1 MLHNITQSDAA
12 QAQPIPTIHVSLF
25 DSVKSTTPKSAFG
38 PWPNVA
44 QGFTKRKILARKS
57 DAPLISF
64 ARFNGPRSNANVECV
79 TAVALDFDDGITPE
93 QVSRLAGELEY
104 LLHSTFSHT
113 PEHPKFRV
121 YLPLSRSVTSDEFRR
136 IFPIIDARL
145 GGKADKAC
153 RDPARMM
160 YVPSCPPERAT
171 DALFEW
177 HRGAILDP
185 DELLA
190 APPPVNAM
198 SPPNGWLS
206 SLPWP
211 PPPHIAA
218 MNLPFLD
225 FGVMPE
231 SEPAYAARAAQ
242 RCGFLSKV
250 AEARGDVTEP
260 IWYAALGVAAHCD
273 DGEEVAHPWSDGHPG
288 YSPEATM
295 RKLAHA
301 RNAAGPTTCARFR
314 ELCSQWCEGCP
325 HTVKSPIQ
333 LGREVTSALP
343 PATMLMENSPFD
355 IVRRGDIS
363 AWVGTTPEPV
373 EFVIADFVERGAIA
387 LLAGEGGA
395 GKSYTALNAGMAVAA
410 DIPFY
415 GKKALPGRVVCL
427 FAEDSSPAIHARL
440 ARLCEA
446 LEVPMGDLVGRLYPV
461 SLVDDPIEDRTLWE
475 NGRPTNRMRALEDEL
490 ATMGDI
496 KLLVID
502 NVTQVFN
509 DDEISRGTVGRF
521 LGALTGLARRLN
533 LGIILIH
540 HTSKSSDGSTLR
552 MASGSTAWIAQC
564 RAAAELRK
572 ATKDEGPR
580 FSVRKINNGIEWEVE
595 LCWADGVLM
604 PAAEVSETVAE
615 VNRRRNDQAFLDCLA
630 AVARQGRTVGDAKQ
644 GRRYAPRNFVGMTEA
659 QRANVRDLESAMGRL
674 FASGRIRIATGKDSS
689 RKDQAE
695 IVAVPSGEC

>member
-1 MLHNITQSDAA
+1 MVRHDNLGDGGRCLECGLGFCPDVPGEKTLHSRYHKRVEHLRRQYPGVPITHAEREAA
-12 QAQPIPTIHVSLF
+12 KV
-25 DSVKSTTPKSAFG
+25 DG
-38 PWPNVA
+38 
-44 QGFTKRKILARKS
+44 R
-57 DAPLISF
+57 
-64 ARFNGPRSNANVECV
+64 
-79 TAVALDFDDGITPE
+79 AVACDFTAPFAD
-93 QVSRLAGELEY
+93 
-104 LLHSTFSHT
+104 
-113 PEHPKFRV
+113 RV
-121 YLPLSRSVTSDEFRR
+121 Q
-136 IFPIIDARL
+136 A
-145 GGKADKAC
+145 AC
-153 RDPARMM
+153 L

-314 ELCSQWCEGCP
+314 ELCSRWCEGCP

-363 AWVGTTPEPV
+363 AWSEHVYPV
-373 EFVIADFVERGAIA
+373 EFVVRAFLGNYPRLTNQGADYAGARILELGFGER
-387 LLAGEGGA
+387 LVML
-395 GKSYTALNAGMAVAA
+395 THHLPFGMA
-410 DIPFY
+410 
-415 GKKALPGRVVCL
+415 
-427 FAEDSSPAIHARL
+427 
-440 ARLCEA
+440 
-446 LEVPMGDLVGRLYPV
+446 
-461 SLVDDPIEDRTLWE
+461 
-475 NGRPTNRMRALEDEL
+475 
-490 ATMGDI
+490 
-496 KLLVID
+496 
-502 NVTQVFN
+502 
-509 DDEISRGTVGRF
+509 
-521 LGALTGLARRLN
+521 
-533 LGIILIH
+533 
-540 HTSKSSDGSTLR
+540 
-552 MASGSTAWIAQC
+552 
-564 RAAAELRK
+564 
-572 ATKDEGPR
+572 
-580 FSVRKINNGIEWEVE
+580 
-595 LCWADGVLM
+595 
-604 PAAEVSETVAE
+604 
-615 VNRRRNDQAFLDCLA
+615 
-630 AVARQGRTVGDAKQ
+630 
-644 GRRYAPRNFVGMTEA
+644 
-659 QRANVRDLESAMGRL
+659 
-674 FASGRIRIATGKDSS
+674 
-689 RKDQAE
+689 
-695 IVAVPSGEC
+695 